1 MRTKGAWERFY
12 EGRPRPWGGAVE
24 MPSIPP
30 GSSVLELGCG
40 GGRLLLPVLRRGTAR
55 RLVGVDFARTSLVQL
70 AKDATGMLVQ
80 ADAAFLPFRDGIFDT
95 VLCRHLIGH
104 LMEDGRRA
112 AASEVLRTLKKGGR
126 AFFEVF
132 STADARSGK
141 GKRIEE
147 GTFLRGDG
155 ITHHY
160 FEQQEL
166 QGLFS
171 GASSV
176 TVKVHRWNEK
186 AGAAMMERESLSAE
200 ILK

>member
-24 MPSIPP
+24 IPSIPT

-40 GGRLLLPVLRRGTAR
+40 GGRLLLPVIARGTAG
-55 RLVGVDFARTSLVQL
+55 RLVGVDFARTPLVQL
-70 AKDATGMLVQ
+70 NKDAAGMLVQ
-80 ADAAFLPFRDGIFDT
+80 ADAAILPFRDGVFDV
-95 VLCRHLIGH
+95 VLCRHLLGH
-104 LMEDGRRA
+104 LMEDRRRA
-112 AASEVLRTLKKGGR
+112 AAAEVLRTLRKGGR
-126 AFFEVF
+126 ALIEVF

-147 GTFLRGDG
+147 DTFLRGDG

-166 QGLFS
+166 QGLFL

-176 TVKVHRWNEK
+176 AMKLYRWKEK
-186 AGAAMMERESLSAE
+186 AGAVMMKREALSAE
-200 ILK
+200 VLK